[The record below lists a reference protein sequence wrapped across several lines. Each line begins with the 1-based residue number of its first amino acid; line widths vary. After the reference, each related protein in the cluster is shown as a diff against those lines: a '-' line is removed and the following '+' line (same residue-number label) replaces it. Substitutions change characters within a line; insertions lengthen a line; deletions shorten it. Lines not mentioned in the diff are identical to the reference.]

1 MLELQLKFK
10 KNSISQIFFG
20 RLKKQ
25 KLFVLKKNYEI
36 IYFFFPNTV
45 IFTSFKSN
53 LFFYWS
59 FSKKSKNNIK
69 SFRIFFNKF
78 LALKKNYDKSKKKK
92 LKLNGLGFRM
102 HFSKNVSTLNLK
114 LGYSHFIS
122 LQIPT
127 EKVCLTLLK
136 HNVLRIE
143 SFNSIFL
150 GVFFKTIYFF
160 KPCDSYKGKGFVFSY
175 KKTKLK
181 PIKKK

>member
-10 KNSISQIFFG
+10 KNSISQILFG

-36 IYFFFPNTV
+36 IYFFFPNNV

-78 LALKKNYDKSKKKK
+78 LALKKNYDKSKKK
-92 LKLNGLGFRM
+92 
-102 HFSKNVSTLNLK
+102 S
-114 LGYSHFIS
+114 
-122 LQIPT
+122 
-127 EKVCLTLLK
+127 
-136 HNVLRIE
+136 
-143 SFNSIFL
+143 
-150 GVFFKTIYFF
+150 
-160 KPCDSYKGKGFVFSY
+160 
-175 KKTKLK
+175 
-181 PIKKK
+181 